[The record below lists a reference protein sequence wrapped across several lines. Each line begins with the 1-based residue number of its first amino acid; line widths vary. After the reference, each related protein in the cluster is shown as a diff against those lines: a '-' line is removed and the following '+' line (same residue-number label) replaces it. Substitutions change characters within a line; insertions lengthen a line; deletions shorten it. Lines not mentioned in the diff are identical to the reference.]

1 MGFSIG
7 HGEKCLFKYLLLLLP
22 YARKSS
28 GPGPSTL
35 PLVPEK
41 DAPNVVGEVIS
52 DETRSAGGAE
62 RSVKR

>member
-1 MGFSIG
+1 MGFSVG
-7 HGEKCLFKYLLLLLP
+7 HGEKCLFKYLLLLLLYP
-22 YARKSS
+22 RKSS

-35 PLVPEK
+35 PSVPEE
-41 DAPNVVGEVIS
+41 DAPTVMGEVIS